1 MIVEGKTVVVTGV
14 GPGLGR
20 EVATCAL
27 RDGANVVIGART
39 AEKLEKIS
47 GELDPS
53 GERIAHCRTD
63 ITDAA
68 SCQALM
74 QTAVDRFGG
83 VDAIVQV
90 AALDTLF
97 GSLQSTSLEDW
108 QASMNTNVIGTLQ
121 LVKAAVEPLKKRG
134 GGSIVLIGSQSM
146 WDPPPMPQIAYA
158 SAKGA
163 LVSAMLH
170 ITRELG
176 PERIRINM
184 VIPTWMWGPPVQGYV
199 KWQSQERGVEE
210 DEIVGEI
217 TAKMPLGE
225 IPADED
231 VAEAVIFFCSD
242 RARMI
247 TGQTLL
253 VNAGELLR

>member
-1 MIVEGKTVVVTGV
+1 MIVEGKTIVVTGV

-20 EVATCAL
+20 EVAGCAL

-53 GERIAHCRTD
+53 GERIAHVPTD
-63 ITDAA
+63 ITDAE

-74 QTAVDRFGG
+74 QTAADRFGG
-83 VDAIVQV
+83 IDAIVQV

-97 GSLQSTSLEDW
+97 GSLQSTSVEDW

-170 ITRELG
+170 ITQELG
-176 PERIRINM
+176 PEGIRINM

-199 KWQSQERGVEE
+199 KWQSQERGIGE

-231 VAEAVIFFCSD
+231 VAEACIFFCSD